1 MIVVASTI
9 LAFVLFFIDTLT
21 PAGFAGG
28 IPYVAVIFL
37 ALCSS
42 KAKHAVYFA
51 IGTSVL
57 TILGS
62 FLSPPPD
69 FGILDVLMTRTFGL
83 FVIWITTIISVQYK
97 RGQETRSYLAAI
109 VDSSD
114 DAIIGETLDGQITS
128 WNSGAEQIF
137 GYTSGEVIGQ
147 SVKIL
152 LPETRSREI
161 PELLQL
167 LKWGKRINYYDT
179 VRKRKDGRPID
190 VSLTISPIKD
200 AGGNLIGAS
209 TIARDI
215 TRRKE
220 IQEEIRRE
228 RDRAQQY
235 LDIAE
240 VILVALNGQGQVT
253 LINKKGL
260 KILGYSES
268 ELIGKNWFDCC
279 IPESTHLDALKSF
292 RRLLAGE
299 FKELE
304 YFENPVVTKSG
315 EVRLVVWH
323 NTLIHDEAGKITGTL
338 SSGDDVTEQ
347 RKIEQMRLLLAS
359 IVDSSDDGIIGVSMD
374 GAITS
379 WNRGAQQV
387 YGYTSEEV
395 IGKPVSILVPEHKT
409 TEVVDIFDRLKRGEG
424 IKNQET
430 IRKRKDGQVINVSLT
445 ISPMIDNGKIIGVST
460 IVREITERIQ
470 AQKRLEQL
478 KDQLELEKTK
488 LEQVLSI
495 EEGLNATLNLNKLID
510 FVVSKT
516 VEVLEADKCS
526 LMLLDEKSNELCI
539 KGFSG
544 LDEQSIIRSRLK
556 IGEPIAGVVA
566 QEGTPILVTDIETD
580 SRFQRQNRTSY
591 RSKSFLC
598 APIKLDQDLMGVI
611 SVADKK
617 TREGVF
623 SELDLK
629 ILCMI
634 TRQVAVAIETAKLY
648 KELSYLS
655 ITDPLTNM
663 FNYRHFAKTL
673 DQEIKRLKR
682 YPGDLCLLMIDVDD
696 FKSYNDSFGHLA
708 GDGLLKEVARLLNE
722 NLRSVDIACRY
733 AGDEFVIILPQTKI
747 PQAEVVAEKIKQKV
761 EEFPFKRKITLSI
774 GVATYSNNLDRF
786 ELMLKADTALYDAK
800 KHGKNRVCIHG

>member
-1 MIVVASTI
+1 M
-9 LAFVLFFIDTLT
+9 
-21 PAGFAGG
+21 
-28 IPYVAVIFL
+28 
-37 ALCSS
+37 
-42 KAKHAVYFA
+42 
-51 IGTSVL
+51 
-57 TILGS
+57 
-62 FLSPPPD
+62 SP
-69 FGILDVLMTRTFGL
+69 LDSEIWNVSLNRTFGL

-97 RGQETRSYLAAI
+97 RGQETKSYLAAI

-114 DAIIGETLDGQITS
+114 DAIVGETLDGRITS

-137 GYTSGEVIGQ
+137 GYSAQEVIGQ
-147 SVKIL
+147 SIKIL
-152 LPETRSREI
+152 LPEPVAREI

-167 LKWGKRINYYDT
+167 LKWGKRINFYDT
-179 VRKRKDGRPID
+179 VRRRKDGRQID

-200 AGGNLIGAS
+200 RGGNLIGAS

-220 IQEEIRRE
+220 IQEEICRE

-235 LDIAE
+235 LDVAE
-240 VILVALNGQGQVT
+240 VMLLALNAKGEVT

-268 ELIGKNWFDCC
+268 ELIGKNWFECC
-279 IPESTHLDALKSF
+279 LPGIVHREVFKGF
-292 RRLLAGE
+292 QKIMAGDI
-299 FKELE
+299 KEME
-304 YFENPVVTKSG
+304 YYEHPVLTKSK
-315 EVRLVVWH
+315 EERLIAWH
-323 NTLIHDEAGKITGTL
+323 NTVIRDETGKIAGTL
-338 SSGDDVTEQ
+338 SSGEDVTER
-347 RKIEQMRLLLAS
+347 RKVEEMRLHMAS
-359 IVDSSDDGIIGVSMD
+359 IVDSSSDAIIGVDMNK
-374 GAITS
+374 IVTS
-379 WNRGAQQV
+379 WNRGAQEIF
-387 YGYTSEEV
+387 GYASKDV
-395 IGKPVSILVPEHKT
+395 IGKPFSIIVPEHKIS
-409 TEVVDIFDRLKRGEG
+409 EMLSIFDRLKQGEG
-424 IKNQET
+424 IKNYET
-430 IRKRKDGQVINVSLT
+430 VRQRKNGELINVSLT
-445 ISPMIDNGKIIGVST
+445 ISPIINNGVVMGTST
-460 IVREITERIQ
+460 IARDITERIK
-470 AQKRLEQL
+470 AQKRLVQL

-510 FVVSKT
+510 FVVCKT

-556 IGEPIAGVVA
+556 IGEPIAGIVA
-566 QEGTPILVTDIETD
+566 QEGNPILVTDIETD
-580 SRFQRQNRTSY
+580 TRFGRQNRINY

-598 APIKLDQDLMGVI
+598 APIKLDGDTMGVI
-611 SVADKK
+611 SVADKHSQ
-617 TREGVF
+617 EGVF

-648 KELSYLS
+648 KELNYLS

-673 DQEIKRLKR
+673 DNEIKRLKR
-682 YPGDLCLLMIDVDD
+682 YPGDMCLLMIDVDD
-696 FKSYNDSFGHLA
+696 FKSYNDAFGHLE
-708 GDGLLKEVARLLNE
+708 GDSLLKELARILNE
-722 NLRSVDIACRY
+722 NLRNVDIACRY

-747 PQAEVVAEKIKQKV
+747 TQAEIVAEKIKQKV
-761 EEFPFKRKITLSI
+761 GEFAFKRKITLSI
-774 GVATYSNNLDRF
+774 GAATYSSNLDRF

-800 KHGKNRVCIHG
+800 KHGKNRVCIYG

>member
-1 MIVVASTI
+1 MIVLVGTV
-9 LAFVLFFIDTLT
+9 LAFVLFFVDILT

-28 IPYVAVIFL
+28 IPYVAVIIL

-42 KAKHAVYFA
+42 KAKHAIYFA
-51 IGTSVL
+51 IGTSIL

-62 FLSPPPD
+62 FLSPPD
-69 FGILDVLMTRTFGL
+69 SDILNVSMNRTFGL

-97 RGQETRSYLAAI
+97 RGQETRAYLAAI

-114 DAIIGETLDGQITS
+114 DAIIGETLDGKIIS
-128 WNSGAEQIF
+128 WNNGAEQIF
-137 GYTSGEVIGQ
+137 GYTAQEVIGQ

-152 LPETRSREI
+152 LPETSAREI

-179 VRKRKDGRPID
+179 VRKRKDGRQID

-200 AGGNLIGAS
+200 SGGNLIGAS

-240 VILVALNGQGQVT
+240 VILVALNAQGQVT

-260 KILGYSES
+260 KILDYSES

-279 IPESTHLDALKSF
+279 IPESTRHDALKSF

-323 NTLIHDEAGKITGTL
+323 NTFIRDEAGKITGTL

-347 RKIEQMRLLLAS
+347 RKIEQMRLLMAS
-359 IVDSSDDGIIGVSMD
+359 IVDSSDDGIIGFSME

-409 TEVVDIFDRLKRGEG
+409 TEVVNIFDRLKRGEG
-424 IKNQET
+424 IKNHET

-445 ISPMIDNGKIIGVST
+445 ISPIIDNGKIIGVST
-460 IVREITERIQ
+460 IVREITERIK

-510 FVVSKT
+510 FVVCKT

-566 QEGTPILVTDIETD
+566 QEGNPVLVTDIETD
-580 SRFQRQNRTSY
+580 SRFQRQNRTAY

-598 APIKLDQDLMGVI
+598 VPIKLDGDLMGVI

-623 SELDLK
+623 SKLDLK

-708 GDGLLKEVARLLNE
+708 GDFLLKEVARILNE